1 MSTLEKLLVLGV
13 LILVGVIL
21 AISLFWS
28 RTDPGIGSELSSLN
42 HESTL
47 DPGNPVMPSRS
58 NPENGS
64 STAAKPNNL
73 AGSPNPNNP
82 NNAGAPG
89 PVILGA
95 NPNASPDAGSVMLS
109 TARRI
114 APSPLVIPTVN
125 PELWNYRV
133 RQGDTPSVVSKKLT
147 GEAKYAMLISKT
159 NEDRPLVPGRDI
171 LIPNEVFQNGA
182 ARPAAVDFGAD
193 APVRDVPVR
202 SVFDVVGT
210 NETGSI
216 KTGPRSTASGSSAS
230 ERAATE
236 KSAAG
241 SSPTGSNVAPNGKE
255 STSTKTAAPAA
266 GAAGGDESLYG
277 LYLVKRGDS
286 LRKIARTELKSE
298 KRWQEIRDLNNLKS
312 DVVREGQRIK
322 LPK

>member
-182 ARPAAVDFGAD
+182 ARPPPSTSAPMPPSAMPQSAVSSTWS
-193 APVRDVPVR
+193 APTRPAR
-202 SVFDVVGT
+202 SRPARAVLLPAVGF
-210 NETGSI
+210 
-216 KTGPRSTASGSSAS
+216 

-241 SSPTGSNVAPNGKE
+241 IEPDGPERRLPTAKNRLPRKRRRPPPEPQVAMKASTA
-255 STSTKTAAPAA
+255 STS
-266 GAAGGDESLYG
+266 
-277 LYLVKRGDS
+277 
-286 LRKIARTELKSE
+286 
-298 KRWQEIRDLNNLKS
+298 
-312 DVVREGQRIK
+312 
-322 LPK
+322 